1 MTASESDKD
10 AESVAANMIE
20 AVRYLADVA
29 AEAGL
34 TSVSIE
40 LRCVCGSLMSIIR
53 ESQPQCE
60 NDRFDTRN

>member
-1 MTASESDKD
+1 MNPSDKD
-10 AESVAANMIE
+10 ADSVAANMIE

-29 AEAGL
+29 AKAGL

-53 ESQPQCE
+53 ENQPQCE
-60 NDRFDTRN
+60 DRFDTRN